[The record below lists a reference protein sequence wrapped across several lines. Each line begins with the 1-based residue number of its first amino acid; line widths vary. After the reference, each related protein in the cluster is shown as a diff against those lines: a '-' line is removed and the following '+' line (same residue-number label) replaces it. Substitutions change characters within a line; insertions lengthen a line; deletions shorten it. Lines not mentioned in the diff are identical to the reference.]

1 MGKEHV
7 NRTNQYYL
15 DRQAQFESNARSYPR
30 KFPIAIKSAL
40 GSWITDV
47 EGKRYLDCLAGA
59 GTLALG
65 HNHEVV
71 IESIKRTID
80 SGLPLHTL
88 DITTPVK
95 DEFCSKVL
103 ELFQENVDGWRIQF
117 CGPTGADAIEAAL
130 KLAKTYTGRTGIVSF
145 NGAYHGMTLG
155 ALSVTGNLSVKSPIT
170 GLMPGVQF
178 LPYPYSYRCPLAVG
192 GDEAVNLLGAL
203 MERFFDDVE
212 SGVVKPAAVI
222 VEAVQGEGGV
232 IPAPK
237 PWLMKLREITQRHG
251 IILILDEVQA
261 GVGRTGRWFGY
272 EHAEIIPDM
281 VVVSKA
287 IGGGL
292 PISLVVYKAEF
303 DVWKP
308 GAHTGTFRGN
318 QLAMSAGLATLNFIS
333 EKGILDHVEVISKK
347 LLDGF
352 HKLKCVDPRIGDIRG
367 KGLMLGLE
375 IVNPHLQADKLG
387 SFPADPEMAKA
398 LQNACFHNKLIL
410 ERGGRGGAVLRLLP
424 PLNLSNQEAE
434 IVLDVLTAS
443 FAQCSNS
450 LAEGKCYA

>member
-1 MGKEHV
+1 MSKNYV
-7 NRTNQYYL
+7 NKTNQYYL
-15 DRQAQFESNARSYPR
+15 DRQAQFESSARSYPR
-30 KFPIAIKSAL
+30 NFPIAIKSAL

-47 EGKRYLDCLAGA
+47 EGNRYLDCLAGA

-71 IESIKRTID
+71 IDSINRSVD

-103 ELFQENVDGWRIQF
+103 ELFQDEVSEWRIQF
-117 CGPTGADAIEAAL
+117 CGPTGADAVEAAL

-145 NGAYHGMTLG
+145 TGAYHGMTLG
-155 ALSVTGNLSVKSPIT
+155 ALSVTGNLSVKSPVT

-192 GDEAVNLLGAL
+192 GDEAVNLLGSM

-222 VEAVQGEGGV
+222 VEPVQGEGGV

-237 PWLMKLREITQRHG
+237 PWLMKLREITKRHG

-272 EHAEIIPDM
+272 EHSEITPDM

-292 PISLVVYKAEF
+292 PLSLVVFKAEF

-318 QLAMSAGLATLNFIS
+318 QLAMSAGLATIKHIS
-333 EKGILDHVEVISKK
+333 ETGILDHVGVINKK
-347 LLDGF
+347 LVTGF
-352 HKLKCVDPRIGDIRG
+352 NKLKCFDPCIGDIRS

-387 SFPADPEMAKA
+387 SFPADPDMAKA
-398 LQNACFHNKLIL
+398 IQNACFQNKLIL
-410 ERGGRGGAVLRLLP
+410 ERGGREGAVLRLLP
-424 PLNLSNQEAE
+424 PLNFSNQEAE
-434 IVLDVLTAS
+434 VMLDVLTAS
-443 FAQCSNS
+443 FAECRNV
-450 LAEGKCYA
+450 L